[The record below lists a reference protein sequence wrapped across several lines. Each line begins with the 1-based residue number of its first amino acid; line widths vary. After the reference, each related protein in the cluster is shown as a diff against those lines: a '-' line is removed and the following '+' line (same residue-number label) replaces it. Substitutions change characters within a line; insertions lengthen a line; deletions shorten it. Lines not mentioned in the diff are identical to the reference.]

1 MPESL
6 QNNDGEI
13 ELRCSIGS
21 LRVTIQGPSDQA
33 TRLLQLITSQ
43 PVRAASPGSSAGFE
57 FVEPAPST
65 AALTPTRT
73 SPARARS
80 PGFTETRAEIEA
92 SFPRCPHDHLVASRR
107 LVGAN
112 LSGEERVK
120 RAWLGGQWARAV
132 AEQRAPSPNKLVGL
146 DLRNRFYAVLFAE
159 NLENPTI
166 FQSANSYFRCVGD
179 LRTSRSI
186 SHAFPSEQE
195 ARIYLLAAGATDI
208 VVKP

>member
-1 MPESL
+1 MPESPPS
-6 QNNDGEI
+6 NGGEI

-21 LRVTIQGPSDQA
+21 LRVTIQGPADQA

-43 PVRAASPGSSAGFE
+43 PVRAASPGSSTGFE
-57 FVEPAPST
+57 FVDSAQPSAEPAP
-65 AALTPTRT
+65 AL
-73 SPARARS
+73 SPRPRS
-80 PGFTETRAEIEA
+80 PGFSETRSEIEA
-92 SFPRCPHDHLVASRR
+92 SFPPCPTDHLVVARR
-107 LVGAN
+107 LVGAS
-112 LSGEERVK
+112 LSGEARVK

-159 NLENPTI
+159 NLDKPTI

-179 LRTSRSI
+179 LRTSKSI

-195 ARIYLLAAGATDI
+195 ARIYLLAAGATDF
-208 VVKP
+208 VVRP